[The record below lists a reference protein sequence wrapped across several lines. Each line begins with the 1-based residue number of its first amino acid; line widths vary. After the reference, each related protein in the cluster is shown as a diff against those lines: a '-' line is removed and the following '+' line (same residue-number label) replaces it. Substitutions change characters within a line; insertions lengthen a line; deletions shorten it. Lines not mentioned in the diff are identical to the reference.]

1 MRICHSKEL
10 ARCTVSSRTQALV
23 RSSKML
29 LLLQFFYKEES
40 QYVGVNPSR
49 LQVGDV
55 SRTQMLQGPHHVQ
68 LLVNSSREFWS

>member
-1 MRICHSKEL
+1 
-10 ARCTVSSRTQALV
+10 
-23 RSSKML
+23 ML